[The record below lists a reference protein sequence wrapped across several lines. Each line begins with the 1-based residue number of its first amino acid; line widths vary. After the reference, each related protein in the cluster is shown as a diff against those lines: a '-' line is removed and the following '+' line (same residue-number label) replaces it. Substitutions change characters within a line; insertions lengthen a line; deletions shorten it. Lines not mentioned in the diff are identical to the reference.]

1 MNFSQCHEISCLF
14 FEGFPYLII
23 LQEKGSFS
31 GIFQGM
37 EIGFSTV

>member
-1 MNFSQCHEISCLF
+1 MILVFNK
-14 FEGFPYLII
+14 II